1 MRWTGLHLFE
11 GGGIPEQAYQY
22 LLSIPPTSIEA
33 ERAFS
38 AAGYIGN
45 KIRSQLGDDTLDALL
60 FLRVHF
66 QNTSYWFTDITYTYS
81 DCFFILKNDFN
92 LCLFTLNKDLEF

>member
-1 MRWTGLHLFE
+1 MSFFE
-11 GGGIPEQAYQY
+11 GGGIRGRHLEQAYKY

-45 KIRSQLGDDTLDALL
+45 KIRSRLGDDTLDALL

-66 QNTSYWFTDITYTYS
+66 QNAS
-81 DCFFILKNDFN
+81 
-92 LCLFTLNKDLEF
+92 

>member
-1 MRWTGLHLFE
+1 MRRTGLHLFE
-11 GGGIPEQAYQY
+11 GGGILEQAYQY

-38 AAGYIGN
+38 AASYIGS

-66 QNTSYWFTDITYTYS
+66 QNAS
-81 DCFFILKNDFN
+81 
-92 LCLFTLNKDLEF
+92 

>member
-1 MRWTGLHLFE
+1 MRRIGLHLFE
-11 GGGIPEQAYQY
+11 GGRILEQAYQY

-45 KIRSQLGDDTLDALL
+45 KIRSQLGDDTI
-60 FLRVHF
+60 R
-66 QNTSYWFTDITYTYS
+66 
-81 DCFFILKNDFN
+81 CFAISSCTFPKRFIMV
-92 LCLFTLNKDLEF
+92 